1 MNNPAPPVMPMPA
14 PRNGV
19 KLVPCVLAIVAG
31 VAVLLLLHY
40 FPPGQVPI
48 YPVCPMKQ
56 STGLDCPGCGGL
68 RAMHQLTNG
77 DLAAAWRLNPFVF
90 LFVPL
95 MAYEVIVRGIL
106 KRPERGLLARS
117 RVLITLGLFLL
128 AFTLVRNLPLLSQWF
143 SKHS

>member
-1 MNNPAPPVMPMPA
+1 MNNPAPPVLPLPA

-19 KLVPCVLAIVAG
+19 KLVPWVLAIMAG
-31 VAVLLLLHY
+31 VAALLVLHY

-48 YPVCPMKQ
+48 YPLCPMKQ

-77 DLAAAWRLNPFVF
+77 NLSAAWQLNPFVF

-95 MAYEVIVRGIL
+95 VAYEAVVRGGL
-106 KRPERGLLARS
+106 KKDRLSVLARP
-117 RVLITLGLFLL
+117 RLLVVLGLFLL
-128 AFTLVRNLPLLSQWF
+128 AFTLVRNLPLLAQWF
-143 SKHS
+143 S